1 MSFFK
6 DFKDEI
12 SQAVNELVND
22 EQPQEALATQDASL
36 TGDEDIDEE
45 MLSRLLEENLKELGN
60 DTGEEIFED
69 DSEEEIEQALSEEL
83 EMKRKEKVQRD
94 DRKQSDIQMEQ
105 TLTEEEAKK
114 EATKAALRGERPVFE
129 ADEPVFDAGEPAS
142 DADGIEDEW
151 LMTEEEKVNEQEELE
166 TALVSDDIT
175 EVTRGTM
182 IDGNIVS
189 EGSINVQGKI

>member
-1 MSFFK
+1 
-6 DFKDEI
+6 
-12 SQAVNELVND
+12 
-22 EQPQEALATQDASL
+22 
-36 TGDEDIDEE
+36 
-45 MLSRLLEENLKELGN
+45 
-60 DTGEEIFED
+60 
-69 DSEEEIEQALSEEL
+69 
-83 EMKRKEKVQRD
+83 
-94 DRKQSDIQMEQ
+94 MEQ
-105 TLTEEEAKK
+105 TLTEEEVKK

-166 TALVSDDIT
+166 TALVSEDIT